1 LPNTKSAKKM
11 MRVSERKRERNKP
24 VRTRA
29 RTLVTRTEQ
38 LIAAARLDEA
48 AQTATQAESAL
59 ARAAQKGVVHQNN
72 AARRTSRLMHKL
84 NSARSE
90 TAPQ

>member
-1 LPNTKSAKKM
+1 MPNTKSAKKM
-11 MRVSERKRERNKP
+11 MRVSERKRQQNKP

-29 RTLVTRTEQ
+29 RTLVTRAEQ
-38 LIAAARLDEA
+38 LITAGRLDEA
-48 AQTATQAESAL
+48 AQVATQAESAL

-84 NSARSE
+84 NAARVE
-90 TAPQ
+90 TQPQ